1 MTDAPAASYHTN
13 SPLETLAGP
22 VERVTFHSPESGFC
36 VLRVKVRGE
45 RELVTV
51 IGNAAQVAPGEHID
65 ARGQWTI
72 DARHGRQFK
81 ANELRVV
88 PPGTREGIERY
99 LGSGLVK
106 GIGPHFAKRLV
117 DAFGE
122 SVFDIIEQSPDRL
135 RELPGIGKKRQ
146 ERVTRAW
153 SEQKVIREIMVFLQS
168 HGVGTARAV
177 RIFKTYGEAAIER
190 VRGNPYRLALDIRGI
205 GFKTADQLAER
216 LGIPRDSPLRARA
229 GVRHVLQ
236 EIAGDGHCAA
246 WREALA
252 ERSVKLLEIEA
263 AGIEEAIDLEL
274 SAGQLVAE
282 TVEERALLFLPAL
295 HRAEA
300 GVAESLIRLRAGSP
314 PWGMIDIAR
323 ALPWVEAQTGLRLAD
338 SQKQAVSQA
347 VTGKC
352 ALLTGGPGVGKTTVV
367 NSILRILRAKGV
379 KATLCAPTGRAAKR
393 LSESTGQEAK
403 TIHRVLEFDP
413 KTLDFKHNA
422 DNPLDTDLLVCDE
435 TSMVDVSLM
444 HKLLSAVPSSAAVLL
459 VGDVDQ
465 LPSVGPG
472 AVLADAIGS
481 GVLPT
486 VRLTEIFR
494 QAQTSRII
502 VNAHRINAGLV
513 PQVPNPPPSDSDWYV
528 IRSETPEQIQER
540 LVKTLCERIPARF
553 GLDPIRDVQVLT
565 PMNRGGLGARALNVL
580 LQQRLNPG
588 SQPRIERFG
597 WIFAPGDKVIQ
608 NVNNYDKEVFNGDI
622 GRILAIDTEESEVRI
637 AFDERQVI
645 YEFGE
650 LDELALAY
658 ATSVH
663 KAQGSEY
670 PAVVIPLATQHYMLL
685 QRNLLYT
692 GVTRGKRLVVLIA
705 QPKAL
710 GMAVR
715 QTGGQRLTRLRQRLV
730 AASEAR

>member
-1 MTDAPAASYHTN
+1 M
-13 SPLETLAGP
+13 
-22 VERVTFHSPESGFC
+22 
-36 VLRVKVRGE
+36 
-45 RELVTV
+45 
-51 IGNAAQVAPGEHID
+51 
-65 ARGQWTI
+65 
-72 DARHGRQFK
+72 
-81 ANELRVV
+81 
-88 PPGTREGIERY
+88 
-99 LGSGLVK
+99 
-106 GIGPHFAKRLV
+106 
-117 DAFGE
+117 
-122 SVFDIIEQSPDRL
+122 
-135 RELPGIGKKRQ
+135 
-146 ERVTRAW
+146 
-153 SEQKVIREIMVFLQS
+153 
-168 HGVGTARAV
+168 
-177 RIFKTYGEAAIER
+177 
-190 VRGNPYRLALDIRGI
+190 
-205 GFKTADQLAER
+205 
-216 LGIPRDSPLRARA
+216 
-229 GVRHVLQ
+229 
-236 EIAGDGHCAA
+236 
-246 WREALA
+246 
-252 ERSVKLLEIEA
+252 
-263 AGIEEAIDLEL
+263 
-274 SAGQLVAE
+274 
-282 TVEERALLFLPAL
+282 
-295 HRAEA
+295 
-300 GVAESLIRLRAGSP
+300 
-314 PWGMIDIAR
+314 
-323 ALPWVEAQTGLRLAD
+323 AD

-352 ALLTGGPGVGKTTVV
+352 TLLTGGPGVGKTTVV

-413 KTLDFKHNA
+413 KTQDFKHNA
-422 DNPLDTDLLVCDE
+422 ENPLETDLLVCDE

-444 HKLLSAVPSSAAVLL
+444 HKLLSALPDSAAVLL

-494 QAQTSRII
+494 QARTSQII
-502 VNAHRINAGLV
+502 VNAHRINAGLLPHTSE
-513 PQVPNPPPSDSDWYV
+513 PQPPDGDWFL
-528 IRSETPEQIQER
+528 IRSDTPEQIQER
-540 LVKTLCERIPARF
+540 LIKTLCERIPARF
-553 GLDPIRDVQVLT
+553 GLDPIADVQVLT

-580 LQQRLNPG
+580 LQQQLNPQ

-608 NVNNYDKEVFNGDI
+608 NVNNYDKEVFNGDF
-622 GRILAIDTEESEVRI
+622 GRIRAIDTENSEVRI
-637 AFDERQVI
+637 AFDGREVV

-715 QTGGQRLTRLRQRLV
+715 QIGGQRLTRLRQRLIE
-730 AASEAR
+730 ASV

>member
-1 MTDAPAASYHTN
+1 MSLN
-13 SPLETLAGP
+13 S
-22 VERVTFHSPESGFC
+22 
-36 VLRVKVRGE
+36 
-45 RELVTV
+45 
-51 IGNAAQVAPGEHID
+51 
-65 ARGQWTI
+65 
-72 DARHGRQFK
+72 
-81 ANELRVV
+81 
-88 PPGTREGIERY
+88 
-99 LGSGLVK
+99 
-106 GIGPHFAKRLV
+106 
-117 DAFGE
+117 
-122 SVFDIIEQSPDRL
+122 
-135 RELPGIGKKRQ
+135 
-146 ERVTRAW
+146 
-153 SEQKVIREIMVFLQS
+153 
-168 HGVGTARAV
+168 
-177 RIFKTYGEAAIER
+177 EAAIER

-236 EIAGDGHCAA
+236 EIASDGHCAA
-246 WREALA
+246 WREALSEQA
-252 ERSVKLLEIEA
+252 VKLLGIEA